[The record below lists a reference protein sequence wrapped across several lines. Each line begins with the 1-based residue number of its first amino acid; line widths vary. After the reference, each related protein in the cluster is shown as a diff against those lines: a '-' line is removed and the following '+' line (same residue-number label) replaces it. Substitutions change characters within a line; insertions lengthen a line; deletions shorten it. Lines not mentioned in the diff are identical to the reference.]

1 MLQLVCNS
9 FQRQR
14 QTETDVLG
22 EGIVF
27 SWVSLSGV
35 FGQSLNEE
43 GVKGVFS
50 RLRLRGESDSSA
62 IFHC

>member
-1 MLQLVCNS
+1 M
-9 FQRQR
+9 
-14 QTETDVLG
+14 LG
-22 EGIVF
+22 EGIVS

-50 RLRLRGESDSSA
+50 RLRLGGESEHRLCYLPLLKVSCEKKVVHWHSVL
-62 IFHC
+62 